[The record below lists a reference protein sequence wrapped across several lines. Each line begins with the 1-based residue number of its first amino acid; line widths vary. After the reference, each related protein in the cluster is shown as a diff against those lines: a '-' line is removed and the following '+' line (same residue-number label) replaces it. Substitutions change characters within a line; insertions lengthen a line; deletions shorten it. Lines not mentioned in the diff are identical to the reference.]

1 MANPS
6 TQVPSNAITTEIIFA
21 EEFSQA
27 TYTLLEIPT
36 SLESFLKENENNT
49 QLSFQIRGLETDT
62 AVLCTPTQTFSVQR
76 AHTSNTLMPIA
87 PIRKQT
93 KKSSPH
99 VALELSEDAPTLPM
113 DMDFG
118 LDMDMDTAE
127 EEGEKHDKEERAFG
141 QQMVLDILDSVLDLI
156 PISPRLERLSEL
168 LGLAPFEGW
177 AQEVDRKGYI
187 YTWEHLQSAIQA
199 SDEEI
204 KQWLKD
210 HHACF
215 IDGHWRLF
223 KQRFMY
229 DILQEMLMAVNV
241 LEMTV
246 QNIEAAALCQA
257 ICEENTEQRDSNG
270 IEAWMV
276 KHCLESFSEEDT
288 DLPPGHFKV
297 SGKKMCVFMGVH
309 ILSTVERGNRWVL
322 SDFMRHWQQS
332 LHNQFEPDLAYL
344 AGECIVDTEKSP
356 DQRYQPIK
364 YIRYFSKQN
373 LPNDPASRFAALFEI
388 KPKWE
393 AHEIRPFLRDLVL
406 DEKKLDVL
414 LLKHAR
420 SAKQP
425 GGEVVY
431 NSRIIK

>member
-6 TQVPSNAITTEIIFA
+6 TQVPSNAITTEIIFT

-27 TYTLLEIPT
+27 SYTLLEIPT
-36 SLESFLKENENNT
+36 SLESFLKENENT

-62 AVLCTPTQTFSVQR
+62 AVLCTPTQTFSLQR
-76 AHTSNTLMPIA
+76 AYTSNTLMPIA
-87 PIRKQT
+87 LIRKQ
-93 KKSSPH
+93 KRQEPH
-99 VALELSEDAPTLPM
+99 VTLEPDEDALTLPM
-113 DMDFG
+113 DMDLG
-118 LDMDMDTAE
+118 LDMDMDSTGE
-127 EEGEKHDKEERAFG
+127 EKDEHKKEGTFD

-156 PISPRLERLSEL
+156 PVSPRLERLSEL

-177 AQEVDRKGYI
+177 AQEVDRKGCI

-199 SDEEI
+199 SDKEI
-204 KQWLKD
+204 KQWLED
-210 HHACF
+210 HHACL

-241 LEMTV
+241 LEMTI
-246 QNIEAAALCQA
+246 QNIEASALCQA
-257 ICEENTEQRDSNG
+257 ICEESTEQRDSNG
-270 IEAWMV
+270 IEEWMV
-276 KHCLESFSEEDT
+276 KHCLESFAEVNT
-288 DLPPGHFKV
+288 DLPPGHFKLSV
-297 SGKKMCVFMGVH
+297 KKMCMFMGIH

-364 YIRYFSKQN
+364 YIRYFSKDN
-373 LPNDPASRFAALFEI
+373 LPNDPASRFVALFEI

-406 DEKKLDVL
+406 DEKKLDIL

-420 SAKQP
+420 SVKQP
-425 GGEVVY
+425 GGGVVY

>member
-21 EEFSQA
+21 QEFSQVS
-27 TYTLLEIPT
+27 YTLLEIPK
-36 SLESFLKENENNT
+36 SLESFLKENENND
-49 QLSFQIRGLETDT
+49 LSFQIRGLETDA
-62 AVLCTPTQTFSVQR
+62 AVLCTPTQTFSLQR

-87 PIRKQT
+87 PIKRQQKRNPEAT
-93 KKSSPH
+93 ID
-99 VALELSEDAPTLPM
+99 EAPTLPM

-118 LDMDMDTAE
+118 LDMDMDTTE
-127 EEGEKHDKEERAFG
+127 EEDKKEGEYD

-156 PISPRLERLSEL
+156 PVSPRLERLSEL
-168 LGLAPFEGW
+168 LNMAPFEGW

-199 SDEEI
+199 SDKEI

-210 HHACF
+210 HHACL

-223 KQRFMY
+223 RQRFMY

-246 QNIEAAALCQA
+246 QDIEATALYQA
-257 ICEENTEQRDSNG
+257 ICEDNTEANG
-270 IEAWMV
+270 IQEWMV
-276 KHCLESFSEEDT
+276 KHCLESFAEEGN
-288 DLPPGHFKV
+288 LPSGHFKL
-297 SGKKMCVFMGVH
+297 SDKKMCLFMGVH
-309 ILSTVERGNRWVL
+309 ILSTVERGNRWIL

-344 AGECIVDTEKSP
+344 AGECIIDTEKSP

-364 YIRYFSKQN
+364 YIRYFSKDN
-373 LPNDPASRFAALFEI
+373 LPNEAAARFAALFEI

-393 AHEIRPFLRDLVL
+393 APEIRPFLRDLVL
-406 DEKKLDVL
+406 DEKKLDIL

-420 SAKQP
+420 SVKQP
-425 GGEVVY
+425 GGGVVY

>member
-21 EEFSQA
+21 QEFSQVS
-27 TYTLLEIPT
+27 YTLLEIPKN
-36 SLESFLKENENNT
+36 LESFLKENQNNG
-49 QLSFQIRGLETDT
+49 LSFQIRGLETDT
-62 AVLCTPTQTFSVQR
+62 AVLCTPTQTFSLQR

-87 PIRKQT
+87 PIKRQQKRNPQVT
-93 KKSSPH
+93 ID
-99 VALELSEDAPTLPM
+99 EAPTLPM

-118 LDMDMDTAE
+118 LDMDMDTTE
-127 EEGEKHDKEERAFG
+127 EEDKKEGEYD

-156 PISPRLERLSEL
+156 PVSPRLERLSEL
-168 LGLAPFEGW
+168 LNMAPFEGW

-199 SDEEI
+199 SDKEI

-210 HHACF
+210 HHACL

-223 KQRFMY
+223 RQRFMY
-229 DILQEMLMAVNV
+229 DILQEMLLAVNV

-246 QNIEAAALCQA
+246 QDIEATALCQA
-257 ICEENTEQRDSNG
+257 ICEDNTEANG
-270 IEAWMV
+270 IQEWMV
-276 KHCLESFSEEDT
+276 KHCLESFAEEGN
-288 DLPPGHFKV
+288 LPSGHFKL
-297 SGKKMCVFMGVH
+297 SDKKMCMFMGVH
-309 ILSTVERGNRWVL
+309 ILSTVERGNRWIL

-344 AGECIVDTEKSP
+344 AGECIIDTEKSP
-356 DQRYQPIK
+356 DQRHQPIK
-364 YIRYFSKQN
+364 YIRYFSKDN
-373 LPNDPASRFAALFEI
+373 LPNEAAARFAALFEI

-406 DEKKLDVL
+406 DEKKLDIL

-420 SAKQP
+420 SVKQR
-425 GGEVVY
+425 GGGVVY